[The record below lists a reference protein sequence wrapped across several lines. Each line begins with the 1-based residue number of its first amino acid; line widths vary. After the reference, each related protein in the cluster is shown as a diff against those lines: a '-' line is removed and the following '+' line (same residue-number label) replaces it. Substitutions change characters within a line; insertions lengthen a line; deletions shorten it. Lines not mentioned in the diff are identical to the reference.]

1 MGGIR
6 YNQVMIVLEI
16 LRRQECRSPRAGL
29 KNQIA
34 SGIDRVLFSFW
45 DMLGGCSLT
54 GWYLL

>member
-16 LRRQECRSPRAGL
+16 LRRQECRSPRVGL
-29 KNQIA
+29 KNQIV

-45 DMLGGCSLT
+45 DMLR
-54 GWYLL
+54 

>member
-34 SGIDRVLFSFW
+34 SVLIGFYF
-45 DMLGGCSLT
+45 LFGTC
-54 GWYLL
+54 